1 MRICYFG
8 KLKLI
13 IFEDNGVDDMVP
25 ECGIAASA
33 LILVLGHEQP
43 LGAADARID
52 ADVLV
57 PPVRASEG
65 SLGACGLRHIELLGR
80 ESALEFLPALTGVL
94 HDPAFER
101 VHVLELARA
110 APILSQV
117 YVVSHCPILVHCHVV
132 QLLKDRPHILASY

>member
-1 MRICYFG
+1 
-8 KLKLI
+8 
-13 IFEDNGVDDMVP
+13 MVP
-25 ECGIAASA
+25 ERGVAASA

-43 LGAADARID
+43 LCAADARID

-65 SLGACGLRHIELLGR
+65 SLGAGGLRHVELLGC
-80 ESALEFLPALTGVL
+80 ESSLEFLPALTCVL

-101 VHVLELARA
+101 VHVLELTRA

-117 YVVSHCPILVHCHVV
+117 YVVSHRPVLVHCHVV
-132 QLLKDRPHILASY
+132 KLLKDRSHLLASY